1 MTSENEFN
9 LMGWSGTIPLC
20 DDLWLGMQARNIAI
34 VDFTVLRGI
43 ESEAAQA
50 YIERERTPTD
60 ILLPLSAL
68 SQMWIFSVY
77 EFLRTWR
84 QRAKDI
90 IETAD
95 KVAAIDQEGRP
106 AALLEIVEAAKAK
119 ERMVRVAPTWHS
131 QHLEKV
137 DDEEFVSSIRE
148 YWNFSEPIFREA
160 EALRVTLAK
169 HEVPKTRGL
178 VAEALGYGRMNHF
191 TGSMYWFVTLKDD
204 SQIQIDRRKL
214 GNALFEIL
222 DDGYQ

>member
-1 MTSENEFN
+1 MNSENEFN
-9 LMGWSGTIPLC
+9 LMGWSSSIPLC
-20 DDLWLGMQARNIAI
+20 DDLWLGMQARNIAF

-60 ILLPLSAL
+60 VLLPLSAL

-84 QRAKDI
+84 QRARNILK
-90 IETAD
+90 TAD
-95 KVAAIDQEGRP
+95 KVAAIDHKGRP
-106 AALLEIVEAAKAK
+106 AAVLEVVEAAKAK

-131 QHLEKV
+131 QHLKKV

-148 YWNFSEPIFREA
+148 YWDFSDAIFREA

-169 HEVPKTRGL
+169 HEVPKTPGL
-178 VAEALGYGRMNHF
+178 VAEAPGYGRMNHF

-204 SQIQIDRRKL
+204 IQIQVDRRKL
-214 GNALFEIL
+214 GNNLLGLPE
-222 DDGYQ
+222 DE